1 MPLDTSIALGVK
13 PIQFPDQM
21 AQYGKIAAIQNA
33 QNQNALAQFQL
44 SSAKREDEATNALNA
59 AYRDAYDP
67 ATGKVDRNKL
77 RQSLATGGF
86 GAKIPGVEKAL
97 GELDKQQLE
106 SDKLRA
112 EVVDKKLNQSRSML
126 EGITPAD
133 PNAPALYLQWHK
145 ANHADPVLGPMLAA
159 RGITPEQSMMRIQQA
174 IQQGPQAFA
183 QLLQESRL
191 GIENFANLN
200 KPHFIQ
206 QDTGGATRV
215 LSMPGL
221 GGPATVVQGSAA
233 NKTMTPAEAKNVA
246 LREREVVVR
255 ENEAN
260 RNADPEFIQRKAAAE
275 QLGKDIAKGQVAAQ
289 QALPGILSNAQA
301 GIDLI
306 DQMVGK
312 QKTVDKSGK
321 VVQEGSA
328 PHPGFSNAVGATWLP
343 GVRFVPGTDAA
354 GFQALFDQVQG
365 AAFLEAFN
373 ALRGAGA
380 ITEKEGAKATAAR
393 TRMSLAQNEQE
404 FVKAAREYQD
414 VIRKGVENA
423 RLKAGGAAG
432 APAAASP
439 GTAPAAPAAAPTVS
453 NW

>member
-1 MPLDTSIALGVK
+1 MPINPNIALAVKGVELQD
-13 PIQFPDQM
+13 PL
-21 AQYGKIAAIQNA
+21 AQYGKVAAIQNA

-59 AYRDAYDP
+59 AYKDAYDP

-97 GELDKQQLE
+97 GEIDKQALE
-106 SDKLRA
+106 QDKLRT
-112 EVVDKKLNQSRSML
+112 EVVDKKLVQSRNFL
-126 EGITPAD
+126 DGINPAD

-174 IQQGPQAFA
+174 VQAGPQAFA
-183 QLLQESRL
+183 QLLQESKL
-191 GIENFANLN
+191 GIEKFAELN
-200 KPHFIQ
+200 KPQLI
-206 QDTGGATRV
+206 T
-215 LSMPGL
+215 SNL
-221 GGPATVVQGSAA
+221 GGTTETTAFSPLTG
-233 NKTMTPAEAKNVA
+233 KTEKILSKVNTMSPAEAKNVA

-255 ENEAN
+255 EQEAK
-260 RNADPEFIQRKAAAE
+260 RNADPEFLQRKAAAE
-275 QLGKDIAKGQVAAQ
+275 QLGKSIATNQVAAQ

-301 GIDLI
+301 GLDLI

-321 VVQEGSA
+321 VVQEGTA
-328 PHPGFSNAVGATWLP
+328 PHPGFANAVGATWLP
-343 GVRFVPGTDAA
+343 GSRFVPGTDAA
-354 GFQALFDQVQG
+354 GFQALFEQVQG
-365 AAFLEAFN
+365 SAFLDAFN

-393 TRMSLAQNEQE
+393 TRMSLAQNETE

-423 RLKAGGAAG
+423 RLKTGGGA
-432 APAAASP
+432 PV
-439 GTAPAAPAAAPTVS
+439 PAAPATPGAAPAAAAPTVS